1 MQPKGSDHRWCHYS
15 DSDHAGNSDTQNTRR
30 SQLGFV
36 SMCGK
41 VPMAWGSKTT
51 AVRLDLTSPVV
62 EGSCPSFGKPDAAG
76 GFPRCHPDIADMH
89 PDVSSGAAEIYAASV
104 ALNEVLHLS
113 YIVDEMGSPM
123 GKPIVIR
130 IDNTAAMAFANGR
143 VRRSK
148 LKHIDVRQE
157 WVQALRDHSVVK
169 TEYVNT
175 KENLADF
182 FTKILDND
190 TFVRLRDDMMGVCPV
205 PVTSVK
211 A

>member
-1 MQPKGSDHRWCHYS
+1 
-15 DSDHAGNSDTQNTRR
+15 
-30 SQLGFV
+30 
-36 SMCGK
+36 MCGK

-76 GFPRCHPDIADMH
+76 GFPRCHPDIEDLH

-104 ALNEVLHLS
+104 ALNEILHLS

-130 IDNTAAMAFANGR
+130 IDNTAAIAFANGR

-190 TFVRLRDDMMGVCPV
+190 TFVRLRDEMMGVCPV
-205 PVTSVK
+205 PGTSVK